1 MVALRVAI
9 EGDEE
14 EESLSDCKD
23 RDTMLRESKIKK
35 EQRKMN
41 ENKRKHI
48 MNCIENS
55 HELGVL
61 KLLSTYAILM
71 MEHSKLSCTLPYN
84 IINISSYN

>member
-1 MVALRVAI
+1 
-9 EGDEE
+9 
-14 EESLSDCKD
+14 
-23 RDTMLRESKIKK
+23 
-35 EQRKMN
+35 MN

-48 MNCIENS
+48 VNCIENS